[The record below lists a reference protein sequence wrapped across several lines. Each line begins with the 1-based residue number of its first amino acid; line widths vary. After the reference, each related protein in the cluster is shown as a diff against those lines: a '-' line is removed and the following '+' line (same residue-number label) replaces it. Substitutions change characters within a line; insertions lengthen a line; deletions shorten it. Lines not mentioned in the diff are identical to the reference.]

1 MTILEAVKV
10 ILGKEPGGLTCK
22 EITRR
27 ILSENLYTFNAQDP
41 NAIVGHSLRKH
52 CQGLDFPSAHPIKHF
67 YIVSGKRGT
76 AVYSLIDQSKHE
88 DDCTEPQK
96 PPISSSSDL
105 LPEEKMQKYHNEHK
119 QSVKDQLLDL
129 ILNNDPGFFEHLVVK
144 LLLALGYGYGTDAGK
159 VVGKSHDGGID
170 GIINEDKLGL
180 DKIYIQ
186 AKRYAPTNHVGSK
199 DVQAFSGAM
208 KKVTK
213 GVFIT
218 TSSFTKE
225 AQREV
230 QEQVGKQIA
239 LIDGAM
245 LTELMLHYGIGIRN
259 VQTFETYEIDTAF
272 FEIE

>member
-88 DDCTEPQK
+88 DDCTEPKK

-225 AQREV
+225 ARREV

>member
-1 MTILEAVKV
+1 MTILEAVKA
-10 ILGKEPGGLTCK
+10 ILLKEPSGLTCK
-22 EITRR
+22 EITSR

-52 CQGLDFPSAHPIKHF
+52 CQGLAFPSAHPIKHF

-76 AVYSLIDQSKHE
+76 AVYSLLNQPGVVNKQEDSK
-88 DDCTEPQK
+88 K
-96 PPISSSSDL
+96 PPVSSSSDL

-119 QSVKDQLLDL
+119 QSVKDQLLDM
-129 ILNNDPGFFEHLVVK
+129 ILHNDPGFFEHLVVK
-144 LLLALGYGYGTDAGK
+144 LLLALGYGYGTDAGR

-199 DVQAFSGAM
+199 EIQAFSGAM

-245 LTELMLHYGIGIRN
+245 LTDLMLRYGIGIRC
-259 VQTFETYEIDTAF
+259 VQTFETYEIDTTF
-272 FEIE
+272 FEID

>member
-1 MTILEAVKV
+1 MTILEAVKL
-10 ILGKEPGGLTCK
+10 ILGKAPEGLTCK

-27 ILSENLYTFNAQDP
+27 ICSENLYTFNAQDP

-52 CQGLDFPSAHPIKHF
+52 CQGLDFPSAHPIKYF

-76 AVYSLIDQSKHE
+76 AVYNLLDQSKQGNAE
-88 DDCTEPQK
+88 IEPKK
-96 PPISSSSDL
+96 PPVSFSSDL
-105 LPEEKMQKYHNEHK
+105 LPEEKMQKYYNEHR
-119 QSVKDQLLDL
+119 QSVKDQLLDM
-129 ILNNDPGFFEHLVVK
+129 ILNNDPSFFEHLVVK

-186 AKRYAPTNHVGSK
+186 AKRYAPTNNVGSK
-199 DVQAFSGAM
+199 DIQAFSGAM

-245 LTELMLHYGIGIRN
+245 LTDLMLHYGIGIRN
-259 VQTFETYEIDTAF
+259 VQIFETYEIDASF
-272 FEIE
+272 FGVE

>member
-1 MTILEAVKV
+1 MTILEAVKT
-10 ILGKEPGGLTCK
+10 ILSKEPGGLTCK
-22 EITRR
+22 EITER
-27 ILSENLYTFNAQDP
+27 ILSENLYSFNAQDP

-52 CQGLDFPSAHPIKHF
+52 CQGLEFPSAHPIKHF

-76 AVYSLIDQSKHE
+76 AVYCLLDQSNQASEEIDAK
-88 DDCTEPQK
+88 K
-96 PPISSSSDL
+96 PPVSSSSDL

-129 ILNNDPGFFEHLVVK
+129 ILNNDPSFFEKLVVK

-186 AKRYAPTNHVGSK
+186 AKRYAPNNHVGSK
-199 DVQAFSGAM
+199 DIQAFSGAM

-245 LTELMLHYGIGIRN
+245 LTELMVHYGIGIRN
-259 VQTFETYEIDTAF
+259 VQTFETYEIDTTF
-272 FEIE
+272 FEID

>member
-1 MTILEAVKV
+1 MTIIEAIKV
-10 ILGKEPGGLTCK
+10 ILDKEPGGLTCK
-22 EITRR
+22 EITSR
-27 ILSENLYTFNAQDP
+27 ILSENLYTFNTKNP

-76 AVYSLIDQSKHE
+76 AVYALLNQSKQVDE
-88 DDCTEPQK
+88 WGEQKK
-96 PPISSSSDL
+96 PPVSSASDL

-119 QSVKDQLLDL
+119 RSVKDQLLDL

-144 LLLALGYGYGTDAGK
+144 LLLALGYGYGIDAGK

-186 AKRYAPTNHVGSK
+186 AKRYVPTNRVGSK
-199 DVQAFSGAM
+199 DIQAFSGAM
-208 KKVTK
+208 KNVTK

-218 TSSFTKE
+218 TSSFTKD

-230 QEQVGKQIA
+230 QEQVGKRIA
-239 LIDGAM
+239 LIDGAL
-245 LTELMLHYGIGIRN
+245 LTELMLHYGIGIRS
-259 VQTFETYEIDTAF
+259 VQTFETYEIDSAF
-272 FEIE
+272 FEME

>member
-1 MTILEAVKV
+1 VTILEAVKA
-10 ILGKEPGGLTCK
+10 ILLKEPNGLTCK
-22 EITRR
+22 EITSR

-52 CQGLDFPSAHPIKHF
+52 CQGLEFPSAHPIKHF

-76 AVYSLIDQSKHE
+76 AIYSLLEQPSLASKQDDQKKL
-88 DDCTEPQK
+88 PV
-96 PPISSSSDL
+96 SSSSDL

-119 QSVKDQLLDL
+119 QSVKDQLLDM
-129 ILNNDPGFFEHLVVK
+129 ILNNDPSFFEHLVVK
-144 LLLALGYGYGTDAGK
+144 LLLAWGYGYGTDAGK

-186 AKRYAPTNHVGSK
+186 AKRYAPTNHVRSK
-199 DVQAFSGAM
+199 DIQAFSGAM

-225 AQREV
+225 AKREV

-245 LTELMLHYGIGIRN
+245 LTDLMLHYGIGIRS

-272 FEIE
+272 FEID